1 MKGDHALIALRM
13 DGYTPKGVWISHAPT
28 PDWNTWDKSS
38 MSALYPELQ
47 ILPTENP
54 AALDLRLVVGLTV
67 HVSGCPIYSKAKRLH
82 EALIASGAHRVI
94 TTCGS
99 VIIDSEHGEWDDYVP
114 E

>member
-38 MSALYPELQ
+38 MTVLYPELQ
-47 ILPTENP
+47 ILPTEHP
-54 AALDLRLVVGLTV
+54 ASLDLRLVVGLTV
-67 HVSGCPIYSKAKRLH
+67 HVSGCDDYRKAKRLH
-82 EALIASGAHRVI
+82 EALIASGARRVI
-94 TTCGS
+94 TVCGS
-99 VIIDSEHGEWDDYVP
+99 VLIDSETGEWDDYVP

>member
-28 PDWNTWDKSS
+28 PDWGTWDKVSTTVF
-38 MSALYPELQ
+38 YPELQ
-47 ILPTENP
+47 ILPTEHP
-54 AALDLRLVVGLTV
+54 ASLDLRLVVGLTV
-67 HVSGCPIYSKAKRLH
+67 HVSGCDDYRKAKRLH

-94 TTCGS
+94 TTCGG
-99 VIIDSEHGEWDDYVP
+99 VLIDSETGEWDDYVP